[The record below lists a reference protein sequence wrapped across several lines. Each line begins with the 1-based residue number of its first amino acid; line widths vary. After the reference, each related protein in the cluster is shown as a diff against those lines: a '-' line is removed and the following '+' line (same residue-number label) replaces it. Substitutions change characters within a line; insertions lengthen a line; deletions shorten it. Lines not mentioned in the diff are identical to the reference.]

1 MRRYLTSVGIS
12 LVLLGSQAAFAAPES
27 RAMIAKRQL
36 SECMTRRMSANR
48 NLSYIDAMRAC
59 KERLQP
65 SKDTLASVNPVGTGA
80 KSP

>member
-1 MRRYLTSVGIS
+1 
-12 LVLLGSQAAFAAPES
+12 
-27 RAMIAKRQL
+27 MIAKRQL